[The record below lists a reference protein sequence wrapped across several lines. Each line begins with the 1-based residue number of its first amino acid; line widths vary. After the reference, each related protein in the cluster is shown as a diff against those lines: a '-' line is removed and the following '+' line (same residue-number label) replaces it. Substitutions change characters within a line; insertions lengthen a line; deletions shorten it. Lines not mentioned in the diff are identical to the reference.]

1 MSRSWT
7 MSDEAAGA
15 LVSEAHIEC
24 IECGE
29 DGCTGCPLDSCDRPR
44 LVEHAREHM
53 HAGCKPAFDRHVDN
67 VAIPLAVDEEETTPI
82 DREPMALVVGAR
94 LR

>member
-1 MSRSWT
+1 MSYGWT
-7 MSDEAAGA
+7 MSDETAEAQM
-15 LVSEAHIEC
+15 SEAHIEC

-29 DGCTGCPLDSCDRPR
+29 DGCRGCPSAFCDRPR
-44 LVEHAREHM
+44 LVEHAGEDM
-53 HAGCKPAFDRHVDN
+53 HEGCVAAFNAHTDN
-67 VAIPLAVDEEETTPI
+67 AIPVAIDEEETTPI

>member
-1 MSRSWT
+1 VSRGWT
-7 MSDEAAGA
+7 MSAETADA

-29 DGCTGCPLDSCDRPR
+29 DGCAGCPSAFCDRPR

-53 HAGCKPAFDRHVDN
+53 HAGCVAAFDRHMDN
-67 VAIPLAVDEEETTPI
+67 AAIPLVVDEEETTPI
-82 DREPMALVVGAR
+82 DHEPMALVVGAR